1 MDRNP
6 IPHASGPGLR
16 GWKFS
21 SRGQGMVEYLVAVVF
36 TAIVL
41 IAVSAPLGSH
51 PSAVVQLA
59 DAIKSFWSNY
69 SYILSLP

>member
-1 MDRNP
+1 MAQLPDHGRC
-6 IPHASGPGLR
+6 GR
-16 GWKFS
+16 RCR

-51 PSAVVQLA
+51 PSAIVQLA

>member
-1 MDRNP
+1 MDRSP
-6 IPHASGPGLR
+6 TAHLSGLEFR
-16 GWKFS
+16 GWKFPC
-21 SRGQGMVEYLVAVVF
+21 RGQGMVEYLIAVVF

>member
-1 MDRNP
+1 
-6 IPHASGPGLR
+6 
-16 GWKFS
+16 
-21 SRGQGMVEYLVAVVF
+21 MVEYLVAVVF

-51 PSAVVQLA
+51 PSAIVQLA